1 MQAPPRTPTAD
12 EGPAVL
18 RIGEVARRTG
28 VAVATLRAWETRYG
42 LLVPERTEGGH
53 RLYREA
59 DVARVDAV
67 RRLVAQ
73 GWAPARAARE
83 VGGGSATIHPLRAL
97 EGGRARDD
105 EDGEDD
111 DAAHAAAARLAARL
125 EDAIRRLDAVEAD
138 GAIDDAFARFRLARA
153 LEEVVAPVLRRI
165 GEGWEDD
172 ARLIAEEHFAT
183 NVLRPRLARLVR
195 TVRRADA
202 PRCLAFAP
210 AGEDHELGLL
220 AAAVVAAD
228 EGFAVT
234 YLGART
240 PAVAVERALEGMT
253 VDVVLVGAMTRAGGA
268 SFVTAPPRIGRARL
282 VIGGAGFVADDLAR
296 LPGDVRLAP
305 SLAALPQVLA
315 DALAARGATG

>member
-1 MQAPPRTPTAD
+1 MQAPPRTPMAD
-12 EGPAVL
+12 EGPAAL

-42 LLVPERTEGGH
+42 LLVPGRTEGGH

-67 RRLVAQ
+67 RRLVAR
-73 GWAPARAARE
+73 GWSPAQAARE
-83 VGGGSATIHPLRAL
+83 VAGGTATIRPLRAL
-97 EGGRARDD
+97 DGGRADDD
-105 EDGEDD
+105 EDA

-125 EDAIRRLDAVEAD
+125 EDAIRRLDAGEAD
-138 GAIDDAFARFRLARA
+138 AAIDDAFARFRLARA

-183 NVLRPRLARLVR
+183 NVLRPRLARLLR
-195 TVRRADA
+195 TARRADA

-240 PAVAVERALEGMT
+240 PAIAVERALEGMT
-253 VDVVLVGAMTRAGGA
+253 VDVVLVGAMTRAGGT
-268 SFVTAPPRIGRARL
+268 SFVADPPRIGRARL

-296 LPGDVRLAP
+296 LPGDVRHAP
-305 SLAALPQVLA
+305 TLGALPEVLA
-315 DALAARGATG
+315 DALAARGATA